1 MIKLKI
7 LGLTDL
13 HTGGIIPLE
22 DIRKVV
28 EDEKIDLIILA
39 GDLTTFGSSDLV
51 KKVLEEFALLERTI
65 FYIPGNMD
73 SVNSGSF
80 EFSRVKPLHA
90 RVVYYQ
96 GINFLGLGASN
107 PTPFNTPFELSEEEL
122 CEVLETAQE
131 RARPNVHNIL
141 VCHAPP
147 YSTLDDIGGANVG
160 CRCFRD
166 HLNDFDLVC
175 CGHIHDHTGV
185 MEVDGTKVV
194 NPGPASEGKCALIT
208 LGSEA
213 KEIEVEFVTLS

>member
-1 MIKLKI
+1 MMKL
-7 LGLTDL
+7 LLLTDIHGRYDNISDFMEL
-13 HTGGIIPLE
+13 AP
-22 DIRKVV
+22 DVV
-28 EDEKIDLIILA
+28 VIA
-39 GDLTTFGSSDLV
+39 GDITDCGDPQEANEVFRQIDV
-51 KKVLEEFALLERTI
+51 PCFA
-65 FYIPGNMD
+65 IPGNCD
-73 SVNSGSF
+73 AREILEVIEYSDAVNLHGTSLEIGSVTIT
-80 EFSRVKPLHA
+80 
-90 RVVYYQ
+90 
-96 GINFLGLGASN
+96 GIGGSN